1 LAWPP
6 SAPEP
11 VFAGELILEG
21 LQRRLNSAT
30 AAAGAAG
37 AWEWDVE
44 RGEVH
49 FDARLAALYGLDP
62 DEAAAGLPTESFFA
76 AIDAADAPRI
86 RIAVAGMLHGAEVF
100 HKSFRLLGADG
111 ILRWVEAHGRSLND
125 ENGRPVRFS
134 GVLVD
139 ITARR
144 RVEEHL
150 RIAQSAGGIGTFEHA
165 PGYGTARVSE
175 QFCRLLG
182 LQPAAILP
190 VATINRSVGEGQPP
204 LLETE
209 ADISGTVEPI
219 ELRIRR
225 ANDGELR
232 WIARRGEA
240 LRDSEGGELRHF
252 GVIYDITE
260 FRAVQE
266 KLRELNETLE
276 ARVEQEIASRQ
287 IMEETLRQSQ
297 KMEAIGQLTGGIA
310 HDFNNL
316 LTVIIGNVDMA
327 ARRVGDDVDDR
338 VKRALANALKSSER
352 AAALTQRL
360 LAFSRRQPLDPK
372 EVNIERLVYGMT
384 DLLSRTLG
392 ERIELVT
399 RVPPDLWRVEVDAN
413 QLENAILNLV
423 VNGRDAMSGSGRL
436 TLAAGN
442 ETLAAGGAHE
452 AGDYVV
458 IAISDSGSGMSE
470 ETIARAFD
478 PFFTTKEIGKGTGLG
493 LSMVYGFVAQ
503 SGGHV
508 DISSMLGEGTTIR
521 LYLPRLLGGGL
532 DGEESGRQVP
542 HHGSPD
548 ETILVVEDD
557 EDVRNYA
564 IEGLR
569 ELGYSV
575 LDAHDAQAAADLLKY
590 SGKSI
595 DLVLTDVIMPGMTG
609 RDLAEVART
618 YQPGLRILYMSGY
631 PRDVIV
637 RDGRLEPGVELLPK
651 PFTSRA
657 LGAKVR
663 DILDG

>member
-1 LAWPP
+1 
-6 SAPEP
+6 
-11 VFAGELILEG
+11 
-21 LQRRLNSAT
+21 
-30 AAAGAAG
+30 
-37 AWEWDVE
+37 
-44 RGEVH
+44 
-49 FDARLAALYGLDP
+49 
-62 DEAAAGLPTESFFA
+62 
-76 AIDAADAPRI
+76 
-86 RIAVAGMLHGAEVF
+86 
-100 HKSFRLLGADG
+100 
-111 ILRWVEAHGRSLND
+111 
-125 ENGRPVRFS
+125 
-134 GVLVD
+134 
-139 ITARR
+139 
-144 RVEEHL
+144 
-150 RIAQSAGGIGTFEHA
+150 
-165 PGYGTARVSE
+165 
-175 QFCRLLG
+175 
-182 LQPAAILP
+182 
-190 VATINRSVGEGQPP
+190 
-204 LLETE
+204 
-209 ADISGTVEPI
+209 
-219 ELRIRR
+219 
-225 ANDGELR
+225 
-232 WIARRGEA
+232 
-240 LRDSEGGELRHF
+240 
-252 GVIYDITE
+252 VIYDITE
-260 FRAVQE
+260 SRAVQE
-266 KLRELNETLE
+266 QLRELNETLE
-276 ARVEQEIASRQ
+276 ARVEEEMASRQ
-287 IMEETLRQSQ
+287 LMEETLRQSQ

-327 ARRVGDDVDDR
+327 SRRVGENGDER
-338 VKRALANALKSSER
+338 VKRALGNALKSSER

-384 DLLSRTLG
+384 DLLTRTLG
-392 ERIELVT
+392 ERIELVS
-399 RVPPDLWRVEVDAN
+399 RVPSDLWRVEVDAN

-436 TLAAGN
+436 TLTAHN

-458 IAISDSGSGMSE
+458 IAIADSGTGMSE

-478 PFFTTKEIGKGTGLG
+478 PFFTTKEIGRGTGLG

-508 DISSMLGEGTTIR
+508 EISSTLGDGTTIQ
-521 LYLPRLLGGGL
+521 LHLPRLLGESAA
-532 DGEESGRQVP
+532 GEESGRQTT
-542 HHGSPD
+542 HGGNPD

-575 LDAHDAQAAADLLKY
+575 LDAPDAQAAADLLKY

-609 RDLAEVART
+609 RDLAEVARI

-651 PFTSRA
+651 PFTYQA

-663 DILDG
+663 DILDS